1 MLQLSPLATQ
11 VEKEQHDRLSRMAN
25 SQNEALA
32 NLNDYLEILQSEVYV
47 DLDRLRLLARH
58 GIPNELRA
66 EVWKYLLGVQQADR
80 SKELSNSKARK
91 EDYEQ
96 LDKQDPEIAK
106 RIRGEVARYQRRV
119 PLLDGRQHMD
129 RFENVILAYLSAN
142 RDAEYHPALVSLCA
156 PFVYVLDQ
164 EWDAYY
170 CFEKL
175 MQALEEHYTTHNI
188 KENMAKFMTL
198 FRHTLPDLCN
208 YFEEE
213 EVDLSEWTTSWLQ
226 HLLSR
231 EMKFEDLVQLWDA
244 YFAIIDFVDFHP
256 FVCLAIL
263 LNARENLEDLEQSEI
278 RTMLLRLPYLNIQR
292 LLAEAYN
299 LRQED
304 LQRQLSEDG
313 ELL

>member
-1 MLQLSPLATQ
+1 
-11 VEKEQHDRLSRMAN
+11 MAN

-142 RDAEYHPALVSLCA
+142 RDTEYHPALVSLCA
-156 PFVYVLDQ
+156 PFVYVLEQ

-175 MQALEEHYTTHNI
+175 MQAL
-188 KENMAKFMTL
+188 
-198 FRHTLPDLCN
+198 
-208 YFEEE
+208 EE

>member
-66 EVWKYLLGVQQADR
+66 VCFYMSIRHRDRHWHFYNRRFGNISWVFNKPTVVSNTLSLSLPQDTKNTDIHHHQA
-80 SKELSNSKARK
+80 KELSNSKARK

-142 RDAEYHPALVSLCA
+142 RDAEYHPALISLCA

-175 MQALEEHYTTHNI
+175 MQALGKEPWSCLVFKLNSLPSLEEHYTTHNI

-198 FRHTLPDLCN
+198 FRHTLPDL
-208 YFEEE
+208 
-213 EVDLSEWTTSWLQ
+213 
-226 HLLSR
+226 
-231 EMKFEDLVQLWDA
+231 
-244 YFAIIDFVDFHP
+244 
-256 FVCLAIL
+256 
-263 LNARENLEDLEQSEI
+263 
-278 RTMLLRLPYLNIQR
+278 
-292 LLAEAYN
+292 
-299 LRQED
+299 
-304 LQRQLSEDG
+304 
-313 ELL
+313 